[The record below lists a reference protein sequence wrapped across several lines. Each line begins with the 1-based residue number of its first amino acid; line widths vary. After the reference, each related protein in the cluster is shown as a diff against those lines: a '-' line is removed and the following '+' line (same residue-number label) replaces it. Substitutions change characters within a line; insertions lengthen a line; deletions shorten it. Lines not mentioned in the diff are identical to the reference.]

1 MVNLPDITNI
11 EFAIHMPI
19 MALPARTTAV
29 RLAKGVI
36 VFSPGPDVDLGPCAQ
51 LGPVTDIVAPNLFHH
66 LGVKR
71 ASEQLPNARLWG
83 APGLAAKRHGMRWDA
98 VLSPDTW
105 PYQDELPIVVLQ
117 GMPKVNEAVFFHK
130 KSRTLL
136 VTDLCFNILHP
147 RGVGAW
153 IILHVFSTYGRF
165 GVSRLI
171 QRMVT
176 DKAAFERSLTAV
188 FAFDFENLL
197 MAHGDIV
204 MGGARERLRAA
215 LLEKNFRAAP

>member
-1 MVNLPDITNI
+1 MANLPDIVTI
-11 EFAIHMPI
+11 EFFIRMPI
-19 MALPARTTAV
+19 MALPARTTVV

-36 VFSPGPDVDLGPCAQ
+36 VLSPGPDVDVEQCAQ

-71 ASEQLPNARLWG
+71 AVDRLPNAKLWG
-83 APGLAAKRHGMRWDA
+83 APGLAAKCPGIRWDA
-98 VLSPDTW
+98 VLSADTW
-105 PYQDELPIVVLQ
+105 PYQDELPLVVLQ
-117 GMPKVNEAVFFHK
+117 GMPKVNEAIFFHK

-136 VTDLCFNILHP
+136 ATDLCFNILQP

-171 QRMVT
+171 QRMIT
-176 DKAAFERSLTAV
+176 DKSAFEHSLTEV
-188 FAFDFENLL
+188 FAFNFDNLV

-215 LLEKNFRAAP
+215 LLEKNFRAN

>member
-1 MVNLPDITNI
+1 MASLPDIVNI
-11 EFAIHMPI
+11 EFLIRMPI

-29 RLAKGVI
+29 RLTKGVI
-36 VFSPGPDVDLGPCAQ
+36 VFSPGPDVDVEQCAQ

-71 ASEQLPNARLWG
+71 ATEQLHNAKLWG
-83 APGLAAKRHGMRWDA
+83 VPGLAAKCNGIRWDA
-98 VLSPDTW
+98 VLSADTW
-105 PYQDELPIVVLQ
+105 PYQDELPMVLLQ
-117 GMPKVNEAVFFHK
+117 GMPKVNEAIFFHK

-147 RGVGAW
+147 RGFGAW

-171 QRMVT
+171 KRMIT
-176 DKAAFERSLTAV
+176 DKPAFERSLAEV
-188 FAFDFENLL
+188 FAFDFENLI
-197 MAHGDIV
+197 MAHGEIV

-215 LLEKNFRAAP
+215 LLDKNFRADQ

>member
-11 EFAIHMPI
+11 EFAIRMPI

-36 VFSPGPDVDLGPCAQ
+36 VFSPGPDVDLRPCAQ